1 MGKRIASRW
10 IENKKEGI
18 EKGRFVSTTLSYNPA
33 AQWLI
38 TYLADRGQ
46 SVKVTNLDAGV
57 KRITPVEKCI
67 WYVMAKNI

>member
-38 TYLADRGQ
+38 NY
-46 SVKVTNLDAGV
+46 
-57 KRITPVEKCI
+57 
-67 WYVMAKNI
+67 M